1 MSHEQTGISWS
12 ERFTS
17 RGASPERLN
26 DLALWCEQLE
36 PHAQREGFARVI
48 REIAEGDNAEEHNR
62 RSAAVEW
69 ISLLSDS
76 GAFESAAIALI
87 PRDAI
92 FTGGRLKD
100 GSFIAQVILHGD
112 VGAHS
117 RAARSLPMAWTAAL
131 LRALARQAVEARAAP
146 TH

>member
-1 MSHEQTGISWS
+1 MSHEQTGSMWS
-12 ERFTS
+12 ERFS
-17 RGASPERLN
+17 PSEANPERLN
-26 DLALWCEQLE
+26 DLALWCEQLG
-36 PHAQREGFARVI
+36 PHEQREGFARVI
-48 REIAEGDNAEEHNR
+48 REIADGSNADEDER
-62 RSAAVEW
+62 RSTAVEW
-69 ISLLSDS
+69 IALLSDS

-100 GSFIAQVILHGD
+100 GSFVAQVILSGD

-117 RAARSLPMAWTAAL
+117 RTAQSLPMAWVAAL
-131 LRALARQAVEARAAP
+131 LKALARQAVETRATT

>member
-1 MSHEQTGISWS
+1 MSHEQTGLAWS
-12 ERFTS
+12 ERF
-17 RGASPERLN
+17 AKHEANPERLD
-26 DLALWCEQLE
+26 DLAQWCERLGSHE
-36 PHAQREGFARVI
+36 QRDGFRRVLQ
-48 REIAEGDNAEEHNR
+48 EISPAASAEEAERKN
-62 RSAAVEW
+62 AAIEW

-100 GSFIAQVILHGD
+100 GSFVAQVILDGD

-117 RAARSLPMAWTAAL
+117 RAAQSLPMAWIAAL
-131 LRALARQAVEARAAP
+131 LRAFARQAIEARSVTA
-146 TH
+146 H